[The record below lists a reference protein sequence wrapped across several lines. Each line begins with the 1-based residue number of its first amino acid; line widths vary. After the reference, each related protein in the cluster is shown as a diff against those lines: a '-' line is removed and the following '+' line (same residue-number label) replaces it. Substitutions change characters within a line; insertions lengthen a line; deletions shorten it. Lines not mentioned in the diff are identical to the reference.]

1 MRSFVTVIL
10 SELGSEGRRKMRCK
24 IKTFI
29 PIIKSTF
36 SILHCYPSCYLESVF
51 HSSRFNSDSTS
62 VMTQK
67 TTTLLFQTDQDL
79 RRFYQTMKANYVE
92 MNIRTRILVCD
103 CNENEIEMAV
113 RQFNAKV
120 VTYATSSEN
129 ATTSGRQS

>member
-1 MRSFVTVIL
+1 
-10 SELGSEGRRKMRCK
+10 
-24 IKTFI
+24 
-29 PIIKSTF
+29 
-36 SILHCYPSCYLESVF
+36 
-51 HSSRFNSDSTS
+51 
-62 VMTQK
+62 MTQK

-103 CNENEIEMAV
+103 CNEKEIEIAV